1 MGPKAV
7 QEELQHKYNIEIP
20 YQTVFYGRQRQPTN
34 YLESGMTPLTGCTDS
49 RQRLSSDH
57 LEVY

>member
-20 YQTVFYGRQRQPTN
+20 YQIVFYGRQRQPTN
-34 YLESGMTPLTGCTDS
+34 YLENGMTPLTGCTDS
-49 RQRLSSDH
+49 RQRLR
-57 LEVY
+57 